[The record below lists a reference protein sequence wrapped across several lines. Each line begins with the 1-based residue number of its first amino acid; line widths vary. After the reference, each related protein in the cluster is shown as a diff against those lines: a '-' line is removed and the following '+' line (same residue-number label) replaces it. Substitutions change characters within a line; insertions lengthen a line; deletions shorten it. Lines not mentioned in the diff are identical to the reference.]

1 MILFSIIVPTYERTN
16 DLKKCLDCIENGKQF
31 GMICTPKDANYEI
44 IVTDDGKNNETQLLI
59 SQHFNDVRW
68 IKGPSK
74 GPAAN
79 RNNGAKVAKGKWLVF
94 TDDDCLP
101 DSRWI
106 YSFMQVLSKHENSK
120 AFEGMI
126 QPLGDLNHALAQCPV
141 NLSGGC
147 FWSANIVVQKKLF
160 HQLGGFDEN
169 YPKAANE
176 DQDLYLRLED
186 YTSIPFVPEAKV
198 FHPVRI
204 LSITQTLCQTIWK
217 SQSWAYYCTKHRFG
231 YFNGR
236 SFISPVREAFVYQFR
251 NLVKFTIKRHFTE
264 ALLCFCS
271 VIISITL
278 FPFFLWH
285 YKES

>member
-1 MILFSIIVPTYERTN
+1 MA
-16 DLKKCLDCIENGKQF
+16 G
-31 GMICTPKDANYEI
+31 
-44 IVTDDGKNNETQLLI
+44 
-59 SQHFNDVRW
+59 
-68 IKGPSK
+68 
-74 GPAAN
+74 
-79 RNNGAKVAKGKWLVF
+79 F

-120 AFEGMI
+120 AFEYDPTVGR
-126 QPLGDLNHALAQCPV
+126 LKSRRLLNALSTSPV
-141 NLSGGC
+141 DASGQQTLL
-147 FWSANIVVQKKLF
+147 FKKLF

-176 DQDLYLRLED
+176 DQDLYLRLQD

-198 FHPVRI
+198 SHPVRI

-236 SFISPVREAFVYQFR
+236 SFISPVRESFFVYQFQ
-251 NLVKFTIKRHFTE
+251 KFGKIHYQKNTSPK
-264 ALLCFCS
+264 
-271 VIISITL
+271 L
-278 FPFFLWH
+278 FYAFVV
-285 YKES
+285 